1 MKTRSTG
8 ATLSEIIGV
17 AVEYNL
23 HLKPDEFIR
32 YLDLYSTY
40 LNRTEVIED
49 KKVGYP
55 ANFYEFI
62 SSQKTLDLAASMATF
77 DTGEVI
83 IAPTAFRYE
92 DWERRNNSESEEN
105 NLNSEP

>member
-8 ATLSEIIGV
+8 ATLSEILGV

-23 HLKPDEFIR
+23 HLNPDEFIR
-32 YLDLYSTY
+32 YLDFYSAY
-40 LNRTEVIED
+40 LSRTEDIEG
-49 KKVGYP
+49 KKVGDP

-62 SSQKTLDLAASMATF
+62 SSQNTLNLAASMATF
-77 DTGEVI
+77 ETGEVI
-83 IAPTAFRYE
+83 MAPTAFRYE

-105 NLNSEP
+105 NLNSEL